1 MNLITLDAWD
11 LLLAA
16 LLIGLNASFSIW
28 LRLSLERQLL
38 IAACRMI
45 VQLTLMGYVL
55 KTLFAISSLPFTL
68 AALTFMALFAGN
80 EVRGRQGRRFI
91 GWWSYGIGTIS
102 MFFSVTLI
110 MAYALSTQ
118 IQPDPWY
125 APRYTI
131 PLFGMILGNTMTG
144 ISLGLNTLTAR
155 VARERVSVE
164 AQLAL
169 GATFL
174 QAIRPLLRGA
184 ARTGFIPIVN
194 SMAAVGLVSLPGMM
208 TGQILSGVDPI
219 EAIKYQMLIMFLITG
234 GTGLGVMIAVHAG
247 AWRLTDQRHRL
258 RLDHLAA
265 ESNSGKG

>member
-16 LLIGLNASFSIW
+16 LLIGLNAFFSIW

-38 IAACRMI
+38 IAALRMI
-45 VQLTLMGYVL
+45 VQLTLMGFVL

-68 AALTFMALFAGN
+68 TALTFMALFAGN
-80 EVRGRQGRRFI
+80 EVHGRQERRFT
-91 GWWSYGIGTIS
+91 GWWSYGVGTIS
-102 MFFSVTLI
+102 
-110 MAYALSTQ
+110 
-118 IQPDPWY
+118 
-125 APRYTI
+125 
-131 PLFGMILGNTMTG
+131 GNTMTG
-144 ISLGLNTLTAR
+144 ISLGLNTLTAQ
-155 VARERVSVE
+155 VARERISVE

-184 ARTGFIPIVN
+184 AKTGFIPIVN

-247 AWRLTDQRHRL
+247 AWRLTDRRHRL
-258 RLDHLAA
+258 RLDRLAA
-265 ESNSGKG
+265 ESKAGKG